1 MEKQYRLRKNG
12 QFRYVYKKGKGA
24 ACREMSV
31 GFVRGPRLLAGFAV
45 SRKIGNAVTRNKVKR
60 RLREAFR
67 GEMSRLKSGMYVV
80 TAREAAAQAEESNYV
95 VDSSFSGSLPGFLV
109 AFLGGKTIS
118 DAEAEELK
126 ALIDA
131 HRER

>member
-31 GFVRGPRLLAGFAV
+31 GFVKGPRLLAGFAV
-45 SRKIGNAVTRNKVKR
+45 SKKIGNAVTRNRVKR

-67 GEMSRLKSGMYVV
+67 LELPCLKKGMYVV
-80 TAREAAAQAEESNYV
+80 TAREASAQADYQRL
-95 VDSSFSGSLPGFLV
+95 SGSLRYLLRKQGLYR
-109 AFLGGKTIS
+109 
-118 DAEAEELK
+118 EEK
-126 ALIDA
+126 
-131 HRER
+131 E

>member
-31 GFVRGPRLLAGFAV
+31 GFVKGPRLLVGFAV
-45 SRKIGNAVTRNKVKR
+45 SKKIGNAVTRNRVKR

-67 GEMSRLKSGMYVV
+67 LELPRLKRGLYVF
-80 TAREAAAQAEESNYV
+80 TAREPAAQADYAHLA
-95 VDSSFSGSLPGFLV
+95 GSLRYLLRRQGLYQ
-109 AFLGGKTIS
+109 
-118 DAEAEELK
+118 EEK
-126 ALIDA
+126 K
-131 HRER
+131 

>member
-31 GFVRGPRLLAGFAV
+31 GFVRGPKLLVGFAV
-45 SRKIGNAVTRNKVKR
+45 SKKIGNAVTRNRVKR

-67 GEMSRLKSGMYVV
+67 KELPQLKKGLYVV
-80 TAREAAAQAEESNYV
+80 TARDLSAKADLSTL
-95 VDSSFSGSLPGFLV
+95 SRSLKYL
-109 AFLGGKTIS
+109 
-118 DAEAEELK
+118 LK
-126 ALIDA
+126 KQGLY
-131 HRER
+131 REGNV

>member
-45 SRKIGNAVTRNKVKR
+45 SKKIGNAVTRNLVKR

-67 GEMSRLKSGMYVV
+67 AELPRLKKGMYVV
-80 TAREAAAQAEESNYV
+80 TAREASAQADYHRLEASLKYLLKKQGLYREESV
-95 VDSSFSGSLPGFLV
+95 
-109 AFLGGKTIS
+109 
-118 DAEAEELK
+118 
-126 ALIDA
+126 
-131 HRER
+131 

>member
-31 GFVRGPRLLAGFAV
+31 GFVRGPKLLAGFAV
-45 SRKIGNAVTRNKVKR
+45 SKKIGNAVTRNRVKR

-67 GEMSRLKSGMYVV
+67 AELPRLKSGLYVV
-80 TAREAAAQAEESNYV
+80 TAREAAAQA
-95 VDSSFSGSLPGFLV
+95 DFSRLAGSLKYL
-109 AFLGGKTIS
+109 LRKQ
-118 DAEAEELK
+118 ELYRK
-126 ALIDA
+126 D
-131 HRER
+131 EK